1 MTLTVL
7 LNKFYPAI
15 GLLIGRLY
23 HVGHGE
29 FAEDRSR
36 EFLDAVGLILASIL
50 CDLRCHREERP
61 ARCLLAATARASSP

>member
-23 HVGHGE
+23 HE

-61 ARCLLAATARASSP
+61 ARCLLAATARACLP